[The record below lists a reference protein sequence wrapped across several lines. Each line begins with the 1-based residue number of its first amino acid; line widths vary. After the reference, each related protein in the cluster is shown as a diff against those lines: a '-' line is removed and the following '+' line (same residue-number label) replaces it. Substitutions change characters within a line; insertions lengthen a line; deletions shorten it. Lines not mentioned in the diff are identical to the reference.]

1 VRRRPRQAVALVL
14 AATIGTPAGCER
26 LADRQAEQAL
36 SRARTD
42 LLESPDLHVI
52 LCGTGSP
59 LPDATR
65 AAACTAIVAGG
76 ELGLVDVGPGPW
88 ETADLANLPTAALG
102 AVLLTHFHSDH
113 IGDLG
118 EAGAATLPRR
128 RRVRR

>member
-1 VRRRPRQAVALVL
+1 
-14 AATIGTPAGCER
+14 
-26 LADRQAEQAL
+26 
-36 SRARTD
+36 
-42 LLESPDLHVI
+42 VI
-52 LCGTGSP
+52 LCGTDSP

-76 ELGLVDVGPGPW
+76 ELVLVDVGPGPW